1 MAGTDLV
8 IERLLEAPRHLVWKA
23 YTEAE
28 LVKRWWCPRPW
39 QTSECEIDLRPGGK
53 FYTKMAG
60 PNGEE
65 FAGTGC
71 YLEIVPNERIAWTSA
86 LGEGWRPNPAD
97 PAGFAFTAV
106 VTLADA
112 GEGRT
117 LYRVVAMHAD
127 AEAADKHKAMGFE
140 AGWTAVADQLG
151 EVAAGLGG

>member
-127 AEAADKHKAMGFE
+127 SEAAEKHKAMGFE